1 MHVNAEAVV
10 CYVLVVC
17 NLNGIV
23 YFTRGNGSFECE
35 NGRVST
41 QPDGRE
47 KTQCLRM
54 SAQFNDR
61 ENEHLKK

>member
-1 MHVNAEAVV
+1 MHFNAEGFVR
-10 CYVLVVC
+10 YVLVVC

-23 YFTRGNGSFECE
+23 YFTRGNGSFEGE

-41 QPDGRE
+41 YPDECE